1 MFDSLVDKIRTS
13 KPYLEDKWQIR
24 LSLLVRCIKI
34 RFLLSKWRKCM
45 NIHWAKTKFKIEWE
59 SSYPVKHILGDPFFV
74 FMCSLHLVFYPKF
87 PGFWTLISRFL
98 VFWGWEVCSQ
108 LWDHAD
114 MDTSLA
120 SSKSLYLNPKSNIRI
135 GYIYKSTSI
144 LPSVSFNLQSFTEN
158 RFWSQLWFITEVKNY
173 ICRAGGENPE
183 LRQLLEYI
191 SQASLHPPRF
201 RGLTAPRSSHSPA
214 FPESAAYFKIFWNP
228 WWRFIRWIALASLWT
243 TEATKVLAR
252 IMFPFF

>member
-1 MFDSLVDKIRTS
+1 MFLVWNFNIPRLAASHYQTSQVSRFSGQSHGLMMRHKNLTVNRFTSWWNTLFEYVHFCLVKLIFRRQFCRNPQFRGIFVIFDHLVDKVWTS

-87 PGFWTLISRFL
+87 PGFLTLISRFL

-135 GYIYKSTSI
+135 GYI
-144 LPSVSFNLQSFTEN
+144 
-158 RFWSQLWFITEVKNY
+158 
-173 ICRAGGENPE
+173 
-183 LRQLLEYI
+183 
-191 SQASLHPPRF
+191 
-201 RGLTAPRSSHSPA
+201 
-214 FPESAAYFKIFWNP
+214 
-228 WWRFIRWIALASLWT
+228 
-243 TEATKVLAR
+243 
-252 IMFPFF
+252 